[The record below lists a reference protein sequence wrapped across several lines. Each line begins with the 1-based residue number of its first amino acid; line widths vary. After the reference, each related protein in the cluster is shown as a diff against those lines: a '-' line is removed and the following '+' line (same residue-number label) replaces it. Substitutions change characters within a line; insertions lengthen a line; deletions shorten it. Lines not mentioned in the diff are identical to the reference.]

1 MVDGGRTK
9 VPNSL
14 KKAQEHNFL
23 WTSVLTFK
31 RQSGDVP
38 MWIDWISRYGP
49 QEESTQKV
57 WYLKQ
62 KNESPISSSVVEET
76 LKRLQKV
83 SEECN
88 KYNISVTYD
97 LAIAKVAMQLQA
109 EEKPTYDN
117 VFIHL
122 GPFHITCAFFF
133 MLGKYL
139 AESGGSHILN
149 ETRVIENGSLTH
161 SYQVNLITDAKDLI
175 NYLK

>member
-1 MVDGGRTK
+1 MVEGRLTK

-14 KKAQEHNFL
+14 KKAQEPNFL

-38 MWIDWISRYGP
+38 MWVDWISRYGP

-62 KNESPISSSVVEET
+62 KNESSTSSSVVEET

-109 EEKPTYDN
+109 EAD
-117 VFIHL
+117 I
-122 GPFHITCAFFF
+122 
-133 MLGKYL
+133 
-139 AESGGSHILN
+139 
-149 ETRVIENGSLTH
+149 
-161 SYQVNLITDAKDLI
+161 
-175 NYLK
+175 

>member
-1 MVDGGRTK
+1 MLVGW
-9 VPNSL
+9 N
-14 KKAQEHNFL
+14 
-23 WTSVLTFK
+23 
-31 RQSGDVP
+31 
-38 MWIDWISRYGP
+38 SRYGP

-62 KNESPISSSVVEET
+62 KNESPTSSSVVEET

-122 GPFHITCAFFF
+122 GPFHITCAFF
-133 MLGKYL
+133 LYAWKVPSRIGW
-139 AESGGSHILN
+139 
-149 ETRVIENGSLTH
+149 
-161 SYQVNLITDAKDLI
+161 IT
-175 NYLK
+175 YSR

>member
-1 MVDGGRTK
+1 MVEGRLTK

-38 MWIDWISRYGP
+38 MWVDWISRYGP

-62 KNESPISSSVVEET
+62 MNESPTSTSVVAET
-76 LKRLQKV
+76 LKRSQKV
-83 SEECN
+83 AEECN

-109 EEKPTYDN
+109 EADIWQCLHPSWTVSHHLCIFFLCLGSTYQNRVD
-117 VFIHL
+117 
-122 GPFHITCAFFF
+122 HIF
-133 MLGKYL
+133 
-139 AESGGSHILN
+139 
-149 ETRVIENGSLTH
+149 
-161 SYQVNLITDAKDLI
+161 
-175 NYLK
+175 